1 MGHACILA
9 LLLALLAGCYAQEKM
24 AVGTYGLAS
33 IASFS
38 NSSAFVSTQTIVATE
53 GVLEVSEGG
62 VQGLVSMRLTDG
74 NSVVLLTLDFNIGY
88 ASAADV
94 ANVVITDCTENTL
107 QGNGFGFA
115 VCAAANSENGCSRT
129 IGWGQGTVNDPFT
142 NRTLIITSNFCSLIG
157 TQLWQC
163 GAVGGCDGVVSDE
176 LALPTGD
183 YVLDGIPP
191 AFVYENPQSNP
202 VSLSTSTLSNFNN
215 HEYLLMFT
223 FVGGTTSLIIR
234 IYGAVVVDQ
243 SGRLLFSF
251 YNCSQAVF
259 GGPAP
264 LDVCVLL
271 NGGGCE
277 VSIADSQI
285 DLSPPQN
292 DTVVQLPQWCN
303 FFGNL
308 QYKCSQVGTCEGP
321 ISRASAA
328 SQIGFN
334 AGDCL
339 AFVGDTLN
347 VVGGCSLDSLT
358 VNQMSVNQL
367 NVNNMT
373 VQQQT
378 VVQQSIEN
386 QIVQQQTVV
395 QQSIENQTVIQ
406 QSIENQTTL
415 FQNAVVTQT
424 EDLFA
429 QRIYF
434 AGRTS
439 QFYVYTTLSIFLQF
453 LDANFLP
460 CGSAYNPGSGP
471 PYPIPVTIQL
481 ERIGSL
487 VHGLMTFESNAAART
502 SVDGCNYFGTGPSQI
517 PNFARPTQVVQGRT
531 SQFLVVPGVLVP
543 EASPTCTVSLRMIV
557 RPNGNLYWLP
567 YKPDLA
573 TQSCGVGVTDYVF
586 GAFVEGFNATQ
597 NFFIGNSYP
606 DSPPTGANQFDF
618 AYTLDNYT

>member
-1 MGHACILA
+1 MRRAYIFA
-9 LLLALLAGCYAQEKM
+9 LLLAVLAKCYAQESM

-33 IASFS
+33 PVSFS
-38 NSSAFVSTQTIVATE
+38 NSSAFLSTQTITVTE
-53 GVLEVSEGG
+53 GVLEVSERG
-62 VQGLVSMRLTDG
+62 VQGLASMRLADG
-74 NSVVLLTLDFNIGY
+74 NSIVLLTLGFNIGY
-88 ASAADV
+88 SPAANA
-94 ANVVITDCTENTL
+94 ANIVITDCTENTL
-107 QGNGFGFA
+107 QGNGFGFS
-115 VCAAANSENGCSRT
+115 VCAAANSENGCSRA
-129 IGWGQGTVNDPFT
+129 IGWGQGTVDTPFT
-142 NRTLIITSNFCSLIG
+142 NRTLIVTANFCSLIG

-163 GAVGGCDGVVSDE
+163 GAVGGCDGVVEDE

-183 YVLDGIPP
+183 YVLNGIPP
-191 AFVYENPQSNP
+191 AFVYENPQSNT

-223 FVGGTTSLIIR
+223 FVGGSTSLIIR

-243 SGRLLFSF
+243 SARLLFSF
-251 YNCSQAVF
+251 YNCSQATF

-271 NGGGCE
+271 NSGGCE
-277 VSIADSQI
+277 TSIADSQV
-285 DLSPPQN
+285 DVTPPQN
-292 DTVVQLPQWCN
+292 DTVIQLPQWCN

-308 QYKCSQVGTCEGP
+308 QYKCNQVGSCEGP
-321 ISRASAA
+321 INRASAA
-328 SQIGFN
+328 SQIGFT
-334 AGDCL
+334 AGECL
-339 AFVGDTLN
+339 AFNGDTLN
-347 VVGGCSLDSLT
+347 VVGGCSLDNLT
-358 VNQMSVNQL
+358 VNQL
-367 NVNNMT
+367 NVNQLNVNSMT
-373 VQQQT
+373 
-378 VVQQSIEN
+378 I
-386 QIVQQQTVV
+386 QQQTVV
-395 QQSIENQTVIQ
+395 QQSIENQTVVQ
-406 QSIENQTTL
+406 QNIENQTVL

-439 QFYVYTTLSIFLQF
+439 QFYVYTTISIFLQF
-453 LDANFLP
+453 LDENFLP

-487 VHGLMTFESNAAART
+487 VHGLMTFASNAAART
-502 SVDGCNYFGTGPSQI
+502 SVDGCNYFGTGASQI
-517 PNFARPTQVVQGRT
+517 PNFARPAQAVQGRT

-557 RPNGNLYWLP
+557 RSNGNLYWMP

-573 TQSCGVGVTDYVF
+573 TQSCGVGVNEYVF

-606 DSPPTGANQFDF
+606 DSPPSGANQFDF